1 MTHLRGKL
9 LYLLVGCL
17 LVATLLGCV
26 DGPFYRMWY
35 RKQWEEDEKFGPTF
49 YTRLEELQAARKQ
62 ARSLSEPDQARLASQ
77 LTAALPNERSVA
89 YRTEVVRTLGAF
101 SCPAAAEGLRVAMQD
116 ADASVRVIACQ
127 AWGQRADQE
136 SLQALAETLGTDNDV
151 DVRKAAARELAQFK
165 DPAAVRAL
173 GVALDDSD
181 PALQHRV
188 VQSLRSVTGKDFGDS
203 VPAWRQFVR
212 GDQIHPD
219 TQPTLAEKLR
229 GLFR

>member
-1 MTHLRGKL
+1 M
-9 LYLLVGCL
+9 
-17 LVATLLGCV
+17 
-26 DGPFYRMWY
+26 
-35 RKQWEEDEKFGPTF
+35 
-49 YTRLEELQAARKQ
+49 
-62 ARSLSEPDQARLASQ
+62 SEPDQARIASQ

-89 YRTEVVRTLGAF
+89 YRTEVVRTLGTL
-101 SCPAAAEGLRVAMQD
+101 STPTAADGLRVAMKD
-116 ADASVRVIACQ
+116 ADASVRVVACH
-127 AWGQRADQE
+127 AWGQHAGPE
-136 SLQALAETLGTDNDV
+136 SLQALAEALGSDNDV

-165 DPAAVRAL
+165 DPLAVRAL

-203 VPAWRQFVR
+203 VPAWRQFIR

-229 GLFR
+229 EWFR